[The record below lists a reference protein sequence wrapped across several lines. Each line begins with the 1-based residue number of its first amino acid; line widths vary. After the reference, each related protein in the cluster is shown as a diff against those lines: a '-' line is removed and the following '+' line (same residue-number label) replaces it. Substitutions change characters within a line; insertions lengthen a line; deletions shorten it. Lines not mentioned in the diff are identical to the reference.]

1 MIISGFY
8 DDHFWVMMIIAPIC
22 FRLSH
27 FEHLWPPLPVWS
39 RALVRPY
46 LPNFEAMLLQ
56 KRAPVARRHAGPDCP
71 ASNCYNV
78 VEQRLEQ
85 QAFIL
90 SRLGLIVAM
99 LPASAVSPGVN
110 LGTWPYSRNG
120 RRAQLKQQEPCPGTE
135 TNARHDETTEST
147 LQPSLG
153 WNSDNCL
160 RHSCPSN
167 NIFLVVSW
175 GLQTYP
181 TPCLKLYFRAL
192 SPRQSIW

>member
-1 MIISGFY
+1 MVIACRMCSTKMLMDNITFDLRLCGILIWRGHCPLSTAGVQDHTFKSPFGLSVWVWVGQWCCIPNRGIHITFYNFIKWLEPSFNSVDHLRDPWLTSQIPKEAWVTMIISGFY

-71 ASNCYNV
+71 ARNCYNV

-85 QAFIL
+85 RPLFWA
-90 SRLGLIVAM
+90 G
-99 LPASAVSPGVN
+99 SA
-110 LGTWPYSRNG
+110 
-120 RRAQLKQQEPCPGTE
+120 
-135 TNARHDETTEST
+135 
-147 LQPSLG
+147 
-153 WNSDNCL
+153 
-160 RHSCPSN
+160 
-167 NIFLVVSW
+167 
-175 GLQTYP
+175 
-181 TPCLKLYFRAL
+181 
-192 SPRQSIW
+192 